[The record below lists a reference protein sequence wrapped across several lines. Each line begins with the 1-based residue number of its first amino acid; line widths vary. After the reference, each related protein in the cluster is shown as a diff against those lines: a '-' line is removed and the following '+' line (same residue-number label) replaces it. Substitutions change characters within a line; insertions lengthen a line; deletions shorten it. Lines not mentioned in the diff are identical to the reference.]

1 MPDREMLLKSLRS
14 RRERYRILT
23 RKRKWPIDTH
33 SILVMVVSMWHNFIR
48 RNSIFEEPE
57 FYEDLPDRTSKRC
70 TPGNHNCLPCTGR
83 DDIADLK
90 TIADLNKWKD
100 GVLIKFIKQPGTTL
114 NSCFFHV

>member
-1 MPDREMLLKSLRS
+1 MLLKSLRS

-57 FYEDLPDRTSKRC
+57 FYEDLPDRTNVSLQEITIVCR
-70 TPGNHNCLPCTGR
+70 TLGEMILPM
-83 DDIADLK
+83 
-90 TIADLNKWKD
+90 
-100 GVLIKFIKQPGTTL
+100 
-114 NSCFFHV
+114 